1 MCIVT
6 LLCCDCAV
14 TVCGGGAGTVL
25 LVGDVLHVL
34 PPVDEH
40 SRGAALLR
48 GSRVLQ
54 RLVCDW
60 HSNDK
65 STYSSDA
72 RQRCVAP
79 LQPTCLALSPPMQ
92 SQRRFPR
99 SQDAVPSRPS
109 ISRSYDRPTPR
120 PLLGHVDVANQHS
133 QRGYKVHQTLV
144 HRCVFSYLFSC
155 FPRKKKDL

>member
-54 RLVCDW
+54 RLAQEA
-60 HSNDK
+60 
-65 STYSSDA
+65 TYQA
-72 RQRCVAP
+72 KAKLKMTQG
-79 LQPTCLALSPPMQ
+79 L
-92 SQRRFPR
+92 RRT
-99 SQDAVPSRPS
+99 S
-109 ISRSYDRPTPR
+109 
-120 PLLGHVDVANQHS
+120 PLLERHG
-133 QRGYKVHQTLV
+133 
-144 HRCVFSYLFSC
+144 
-155 FPRKKKDL
+155 